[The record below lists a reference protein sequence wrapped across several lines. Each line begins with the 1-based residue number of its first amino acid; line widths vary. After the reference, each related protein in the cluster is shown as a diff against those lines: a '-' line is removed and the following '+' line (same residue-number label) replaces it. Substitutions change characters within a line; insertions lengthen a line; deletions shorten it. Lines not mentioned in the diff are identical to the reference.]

1 MKIAKTVSLSR
12 GRLFQVGRV
21 AALILIL
28 LSTACSGQA
37 GKTPTPSPAT
47 TIPTAAPT
55 LTPTPKPTL
64 TPTPEIPKIE
74 VGGLA
79 IPDPRDSNPELFD
92 LKNPDSPVVQF
103 ANAFGV
109 KPEDVVSGLHIQ
121 IETPYGLP
129 PFVVLR
135 TTNNYKSVALMI
147 ARQNAEGKWQ
157 WSEATIANYWRGYN
171 RDIGVYVNTEQL
183 KDPESQEIIKRY
195 FKNGLLA
202 WGGDLSNTSNA
213 NKLEAEASYLNASYL
228 GIAVAEPG
236 KFQKDVNVTNIDQWL
251 NQRLTN
257 IAQLI
262 KNKKPTG
269 SPTYV
274 NFNEA
279 WGETYGWNPESNPLR
294 NKYGDNNWVSEY
306 IYRIVLIFVDQELTP
321 NKDFI
326 IMFNDARL
334 YNRPNKQDYI
344 FNSLLKARQ
353 DAFDKLM
360 ADPRIKQ
367 KLNEMGIKSQNDIQ
381 IILGSET
388 HTKLGLNEDSVNFW
402 PTPTAE
408 EIENLAKKFEPL
420 GGVLITEINPFGNLK
435 QKEEFLKLLN
445 KSIKTPGIRGLLFW
459 NVLKNSDV
467 GNPNYPLIADPLTLF
482 NEDGSPTPLYYELLS
497 NSQ

>member
-1 MKIAKTVSLSR
+1 MKRSWTIFLLAN
-12 GRLFQVGRV
+12 
-21 AALILIL
+21 LILSACTPASTQTSTPAPNATPL
-28 LSTACSGQA
+28 LTVTPTSTPTAIPIA
-37 GKTPTPSPAT
+37 TPTP
-47 TIPTAAPT
+47 IPT
-55 LTPTPKPTL
+55 
-64 TPTPEIPKIE
+64 IQ
-74 VGGLA
+74 VGDLYV
-79 IPDPRDSNPELFD
+79 PDPRVTNPELFD
-92 LKNPDSPVVQF
+92 LQKPEAPIPQF

-121 IETPYGLP
+121 IETPDGLP

-147 ARQNAEGKWQ
+147 AQQNAEGKWQ
-157 WSEATIANYWRGYN
+157 WSEATIANYWRAYN

-183 KDPESQEIIKRY
+183 GDPVSQKIIKRY

-202 WGGDLSNTSNA
+202 WGGDFSNTYNA
-213 NKLEAEASYLNASYL
+213 NRLEAEASYLNASYL

-236 KFQKDVNVTNIDQWL
+236 HFPKDVNVTNIDQWL

-269 SPTYV
+269 RPTYV

-279 WGETYGWNPESNPLR
+279 WGETHGWNPESNPLR
-294 NKYGDNNWVSEY
+294 NKYGDNNWLSEY

-360 ADPRIKQ
+360 ANPRIKQ
-367 KLNEMGIKSQNDIQ
+367 KLNEMGIESQNDIQ

-388 HTKLGLNEDSVNFW
+388 HTKLGSNEDDVNFW

-408 EIENLAKKFEPL
+408 KIENLAKKFEPL

-435 QKEEFLKLLN
+435 QREEFLKLLN
-445 KSIKTPGIRGLLFW
+445 NSIKTPGIRGLLFW

-467 GNPNYPLIADPLTLF
+467 GNPKYPLLADPLTLF